1 MKISLFLWL
10 AWFVLVVV
18 TLVLGVRELIR
29 DKKQHAQI
37 GTAWTRVEELLF
49 YWLGTAQLLCIFCLS
64 LYGST
69 FSPGAVGGFT
79 AQKLLMAVIM
89 TVFMPPNTAVIVMII
104 AARMGRR
111 EEKNAAPAEPFKFT
125 AGMKLVCAALV
136 IIIVAATLAY
146 RYGALSAGTAL
157 VIMLLSTVI
166 AQGVFL
172 VLLRKKQKH
181 PAEREDN
188 KDEVRKLRE
197 TNDESEGTQ

>member
-1 MKISLFLWL
+1 MKIVLFLWL

-49 YWLGTAQLLCIFCLS
+49 YWLGTAQLLVMFCLHI
-64 LYGST
+64 YGCISSAGGLT
-69 FSPGAVGGFT
+69 AGGLLTAVLT
-79 AQKLLMAVIM
+79 TTLIPQNSAVIG
-89 TVFMPPNTAVIVMII
+89 MII
-104 AARMGRR
+104 VPKILKRR

-125 AGMKLVCAALV
+125 TGMKLVCAALV

-188 KDEVRKLRE
+188 KDEVGKLRE